1 MVCPPL
7 QQMMNRPF
15 WFAVLWTWDAPLYG
29 DWIAIWTWGVDQKK
43 MIKIGGKVEV
53 VPPVYM
59 AMAHGNFCWV
69 TSVQLFDKS
78 PCLLTNRVEAM
89 KTKGREMTWNMRNL
103 NKVERER
110 TIQIDNWQYQHDFG
124 SWTFGSIVYVDIC
137 GTFQQCC
144 TLDSVKSP
152 TFHPQKENADSVHC
166 GLNTPQIFDFWR
178 SVWPVSPTIFGSCS
192 KIKGIKSYDVN
203 GFSIFGVSLT
213 A

>member
-78 PCLLTNRVEAM
+78 PCLLANRVEAM
-89 KTKGREMTWNMRNL
+89 KTKGREMTWNSWNMRNL
-103 NKVERER
+103 NKVEWER
-110 TIQIDNWQYQHDFG
+110 TIQIDNWQCQHDFG
-124 SWTFGSIVYVDIC
+124 SWTFGSIVYVEHSNNVAHWTAWSHPHFTLKRKTQMQYIVAWTPLEIL
-137 GTFQQCC
+137 TFGGVYDQCHQQS
-144 TLDSVKSP
+144 LAVAPRKRASK
-152 TFHPQKENADSVHC
+152 AMM
-166 GLNTPQIFDFWR
+166 LMDFL
-178 SVWPVSPTIFGSCS
+178 
-192 KIKGIKSYDVN
+192 
-203 GFSIFGVSLT
+203 SLGWV
-213 A
+213 